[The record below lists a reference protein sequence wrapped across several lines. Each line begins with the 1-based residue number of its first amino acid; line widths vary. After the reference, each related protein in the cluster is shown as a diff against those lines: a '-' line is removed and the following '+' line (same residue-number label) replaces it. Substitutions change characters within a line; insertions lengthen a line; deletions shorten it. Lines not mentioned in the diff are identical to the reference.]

1 MRGST
6 QRVRSNPAYV
16 LESYR
21 CKLSFLFGFNDLAL
35 KTKKLDK
42 NGEVFNTEELIN
54 CIWDFFL
61 PGTETS
67 STTLKWAVLYLT
79 LHPEVQQRCR
89 EEIQEVVG
97 EGRLAVAHLPSLP
110 YLQATIAEVQ
120 RVSRVAP
127 LSLPHYTTAPTT
139 ADTFTFPTNSMFFA
153 NLSFI
158 MNDPTHFKDPH
169 VFRPE
174 RFLSSEG
181 R

>member
-1 MRGST
+1 MSIHFFWKP
-6 QRVRSNPAYV
+6 S
-16 LESYR
+16 L
-21 CKLSFLFGFNDLAL
+21 KLSFLFGFNDQAL

-97 EGRLAVAHLPSLP
+97 EGRLAVA
-110 YLQATIAEVQ
+110 
-120 RVSRVAP
+120 P

-139 ADTFTFPTNSMFFA
+139 ADTFNFPTNSMFFA

>member
-1 MRGST
+1 M
-6 QRVRSNPAYV
+6 
-16 LESYR
+16 
-21 CKLSFLFGFNDLAL
+21 
-35 KTKKLDK
+35 DK

-97 EGRLAVAHLPSLP
+97 EGRLAVA
-110 YLQATIAEVQ
+110 
-120 RVSRVAP
+120 P

-139 ADTFTFPTNSMFFA
+139 ADTFNFPTNSMFFA